1 LRGATPIGVAGDA
14 AIPGLRSQVLFDM
27 IRQAQA
33 LKEKMSQF
41 QKELE
46 SQSFTG
52 VSGGVSVTVNGK
64 HEVQKVVLDPS
75 APSDPEKLQEQVKS
89 AVNEAGRQVNEKLK
103 AEVAKMTGGLGLPG
117 LF

>member
-1 LRGATPIGVAGDA
+1 M
-14 AIPGLRSQVLFDM
+14 DM
-27 IRQAQA
+27 FNLLRQAQG

-52 VSGGVSVTVNGK
+52 SSGGVTVTLNGK
-64 HEVQKVVLDPS
+64 HEVQKVSVEPQALES
-75 APSDPEKLQEQVKS
+75 GAGKLQDSIQS
-89 AVNEAGRQVNEKLK
+89 AVNEAGHQVNAKLK
-103 AEVAKMTGGLGLPG
+103 AEMGKMTGGLGLPG

>member
-1 LRGATPIGVAGDA
+1 M
-14 AIPGLRSQVLFDM
+14 FDM

-52 VSGGVSVTVNGK
+52 NAGGGLVSVTMNGK
-64 HEVQKVVLDPS
+64 HEIQKVVIDPK
-75 APSDPEKLQEQVKS
+75 AAGDAEKLQALVKD
-89 AVNEAGRQVNEKLK
+89 AANDAGQQVNARLK
-103 AEVAKMTGGLGLPG
+103 AEVSKMTGGLGLPG
-117 LF
+117 MF